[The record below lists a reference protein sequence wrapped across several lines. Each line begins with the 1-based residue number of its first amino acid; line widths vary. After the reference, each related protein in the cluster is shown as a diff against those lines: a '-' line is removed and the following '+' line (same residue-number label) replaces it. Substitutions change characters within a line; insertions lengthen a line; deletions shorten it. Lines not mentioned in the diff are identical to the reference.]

1 MIEDFD
7 KWASIPENRDLL
19 YEILDKEY
27 PDLKEE

>member
-7 KWASIPENRDLL
+7 KWVSVPENRDLL

-27 PDLKEE
+27 PELKEE

>member
-19 YEILDKEY
+19 CDILGKEY
-27 PDLKEE
+27 PDLKD

>member
-7 KWASIPENRDLL
+7 KWASVPENKDLL

-27 PDLKEE
+27 PDLKD